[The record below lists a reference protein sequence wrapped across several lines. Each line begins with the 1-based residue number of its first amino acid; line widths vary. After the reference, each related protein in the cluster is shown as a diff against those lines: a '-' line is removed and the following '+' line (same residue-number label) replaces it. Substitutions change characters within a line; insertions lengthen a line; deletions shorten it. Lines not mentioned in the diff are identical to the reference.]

1 MTDEDIAD
9 ARQREL
15 RRKGLVLDQKEVL
28 TAMEHTD
35 GGDRYLPI
43 SAVGRGKDDYLVS
56 LEQLDQLDNYLDRVL
71 EGAAEQLSL
80 GNIDADPYWHDKE
93 RNACRYCDYAAACHF
108 EEGCGDKVRRRK
120 ALSAGEFW
128 ELLKEKGGEGH
139 GH

>member
-1 MTDEDIAD
+1 M
-9 ARQREL
+9 
-15 RRKGLVLDQKEVL
+15 
-28 TAMEHTD
+28 
-35 GGDRYLPI
+35 
-43 SAVGRGKDDYLVS
+43 
-56 LEQLDQLDNYLDRVL
+56 L

-93 RNACRYCDYAAACHF
+93 KNACRYCDYAAACHF

-128 ELLKEKGGEGH
+128 ELLKEKEGEEH